1 MGVMDKKG
9 QNAGEVFKENGRD
22 ERVMGAKRQARIR
35 ARMIRARRLRVAVS
49 VIIAMLVIVVGFNLI
64 TLRERNT
71 EASRAAASIPS
82 PEETTAPPFATI
94 GGTSIVLHLPALLAN
109 VIGLGY
115 HQAYNSNSVALN
127 STMDLRENATTAAIT
142 RSSRLG
148 APLAFVM
155 TSRGRGSAPT
165 SSVDIAVNDG
175 TTIRSPV
182 SGRVR
187 KVAPYMLYGRYDD
200 VRIEIEPDG
209 RSDIIIAIVHL
220 DQPLVL
226 PGNRVEAGLTPL
238 ARPRRLPVNSQ
249 IDQYLGKATE
259 HIHVQINP
267 VEGNEETADANTR

>member
-9 QNAGEVFKENGRD
+9 QNAGEVLKDNGQD
-22 ERVMGAKRQARIR
+22 ARVMGAKRQARIR
-35 ARMIRARRLRVAVS
+35 ARMIRARRLRVTAACV
-49 VIIAMLVIVVGFNLI
+49 VAIFVMVVGFNLI
-64 TLRERNT
+64 TVRERNS
-71 EASRAAASIPS
+71 EASRTAASMPS
-82 PEETTAPPFATI
+82 PEETAAPPFATI
-94 GGTSIVLHLPALLAN
+94 GGTGIVLHLPALLGN

-115 HQAYNSNSVALN
+115 HQAYNSRSVALE

-148 APLAFVM
+148 APVAFVM

-175 TTIRSPV
+175 TTVRSPV

-187 KVAPYMLYGRYDD
+187 KVVPYMLYGRYDD
-200 VRIEIEPDG
+200 VRIEIEPDE
-209 RSDIIIAIVHL
+209 RSDILIAIVHL
-220 DQPLVL
+220 DQPLVAA
-226 PGNRVEAGLTPL
+226 GNRVEAGLTPL

-267 VEGNEETADANTR
+267 VEGAEETADANTR